1 MQHLD
6 RRSAL
11 ALGVTAAST
20 LVMMP
25 HAAEAGMASMSGS
38 SAPSGAAEG
47 KEVDPGVRHIDY
59 GKRES
64 MIPAYKTTALRDMV
78 YQPGASSQAPSMPND
93 MVCHMLE
100 GELTV
105 NLGDGMEFVAR
116 KGDVWSCKK
125 GMPESGRNTATGG
138 AVAIMRVIDL
148 IA

>member
-1 MQHLD
+1 MQDLD

-11 ALGVTAAST
+11 ALGITAAST
-20 LVMMP
+20 LVMP
-25 HAAEAGMASMSGS
+25 HAADAGMAGMSGS
-38 SAPSGAAEG
+38 SAPSGPAEG
-47 KEVDPGVRHIDY
+47 KEVAPGVRRIDY
-59 GKRES
+59 SKRNS

-93 MVCHMLE
+93 MVCQMLE

-105 NLGDGMEFVAR
+105 NLGEGMEFVAR
-116 KGDVWSCKK
+116 KGDVWSCRK

-138 AVAIMRVIDL
+138 GVAIMRVIDL